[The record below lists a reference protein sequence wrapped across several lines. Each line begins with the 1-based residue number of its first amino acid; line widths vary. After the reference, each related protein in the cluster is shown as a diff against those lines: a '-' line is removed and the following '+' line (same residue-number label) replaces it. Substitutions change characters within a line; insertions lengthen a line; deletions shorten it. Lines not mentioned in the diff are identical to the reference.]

1 MKHLHEQIRSA
12 RRRLGLRQ
20 ADLAARAGIAKES
33 LTRIE
38 RGRTDPQQSTLEAL
52 ALGLN
57 AALLVVP
64 RSRLSEVL
72 KLIETPTSPSDLSVG
87 STYDDVFIPDPTE
100 EEDV

>member
-1 MKHLHEQIRSA
+1 MKPLHEQIRSA
-12 RRRLGLRQ
+12 RRLLGLRQ

-38 RGRTDPQQSTLEAL
+38 RGRTDPQESTLEAL
-52 ALGLN
+52 ALGLD

-72 KLIETPTSPSDLSVG
+72 KLIEAPSSPSELSAG
-87 STYDDVFIPDPTE
+87 STYDDVFIPDPT
-100 EEDV
+100 DDDA